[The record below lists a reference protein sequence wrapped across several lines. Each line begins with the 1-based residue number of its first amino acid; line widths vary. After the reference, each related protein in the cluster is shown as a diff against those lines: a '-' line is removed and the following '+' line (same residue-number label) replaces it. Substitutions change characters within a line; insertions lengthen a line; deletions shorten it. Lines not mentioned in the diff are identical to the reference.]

1 MTVEVDEYY
10 DELTSQCNER
20 WQQLSDSVF
29 SDVPQFIIKMFQE
42 FLNNPLCL
50 TITSCLL
57 VVAGFMV
64 LRSILRTFT
73 RGI

>member
-1 MTVEVDEYY
+1 MTVEIDEYY
-10 DELTSQCNER
+10 DELTCQCDER

-64 LRSILRTFT
+64 LRQIIRAF
-73 RGI
+73 IQHV

>member
-1 MTVEVDEYY
+1 MIIEADEYY

-29 SDVPQFIIKMFQE
+29 TDVPQFIIKMFQD
-42 FLNNPLCL
+42 FINNPLCL

-57 VVAGFMV
+57 AVAGFMV
-64 LRSILRTFT
+64 FRSILRSVI
-73 RGI
+73 RGC

>member
-1 MTVEVDEYY
+1 MIVETDTYY
-10 DELTSQCNER
+10 EDLTSQCNER

-29 SDVPQFIIKMFQE
+29 SDVPQFIIKMFQD

-64 LRSILRTFT
+64 LRSIFRTFT
-73 RGI
+73 RGC